1 MQSFTR
7 WINFRLILVMA
18 RLIDGLRDG
27 NGGRDRG
34 GRGRVR
40 EVLKPCRARF
50 NQREK
55 EGETG
60 PFGDTER
67 DHGTENSWNL
77 TSRKPH
83 RVASAGQRH

>member
-34 GRGRVR
+34 GRWER
-40 EVLKPCRARF
+40 ESEGSSETEPDLTRERKKERLGHLET
-50 NQREK
+50 QRE
-55 EGETG
+55 TM
-60 PFGDTER
+60 
-67 DHGTENSWNL
+67 
-77 TSRKPH
+77 
-83 RVASAGQRH
+83 VQRILVI